1 MGSLFD
7 VDDEDEFTYSEY
19 EKSEKAEKAKKKN
32 ESMTKWIVALLLELI
47 ALVVIITAII
57 QIKLKIAWEN
67 VNFRELTG
75 EDLMISA
82 KANPDM
88 SEYTNIAFFGVDARD
103 GSLGAG
109 SNSDS
114 MMIISINNKTKEVKV
129 VSLYR
134 DTLLRIPGQ
143 GISAKANS
151 AFNYGGP
158 VLGIQMLNQNLDLN
172 VSEYIT
178 VNWEA
183 MTRAVDILGGVTV
196 NVNKEELEQMNEY
209 IAEQIASNGLVSN
222 GVRETGDVTLNGVQA
237 TAYARVRSTDQGD
250 ITRTMRQR
258 EVLNAMAG
266 KLKKADMG
274 TIDKL
279 IEGTLPYM
287 ETSLSEE
294 DFIALVKAVK
304 DYKLV
309 SAVGFPFEYEYLEDE
324 SRGSSLAPKNLLQNV
339 TALHNYMF
347 GTVAYE
353 PTDAVREND
362 SNLSKETG
370 VGDNGPVIVRPENFD
385 DGE

>member
-1 MGSLFD
+1 MGLLD
-7 VDDEDEFTYSEY
+7 DEDEDEFTYADYDKE
-19 EKSEKAEKAKKKN
+19 EKKQKKKK

-47 ALVVIITAII
+47 ALVVVITAII
-57 QIKLKIAWEN
+57 QLKLKIAWGN
-67 VNFRELTG
+67 INFRELSG
-75 EDLMISA
+75 EDLMISE

-88 SEYTNIAFFGVDARD
+88 ANYTNIAFFGIDARD
-103 GSLGAG
+103 DSLGSG

-114 MMIISINNKTKEVKV
+114 MMIISINNSTKEVKV

-143 GISAKANS
+143 SINAKANS

-158 VLGIQMLNQNLDLN
+158 VLGIQMINQNLDLN
-172 VSEYIT
+172 VSEYLT

-196 NVNKEELEQMNEY
+196 NVNAEELEKMNEY
-209 IAEQIASNGLVSN
+209 IAEQISSNGLVSN
-222 GVRETGDVTLNGVQA
+222 GVSETGDVTLNGVQA

-258 EVLNAMAG
+258 EVLEAMVG

-279 IEGTLPYM
+279 IEGTFPYM
-287 ETSLSEE
+287 ETSLSED
-294 DFIALVKAVK
+294 DFITLVKAVK
-304 DYKLV
+304 DYKFV
-309 SAVGFPFEYEYLEDE
+309 SAVGFPFEFEYCEDE
-324 SRGSSLAPKNLLQNV
+324 SRGSSLAPKNLIQNV
-339 TALHNYMF
+339 VALHNYLF

-353 PTDAVREND
+353 PTDAVKEND
-362 SNLSKETG
+362 SKISKETG
-370 VGDNGPVIVRPENFD
+370 IGDNGPVIVHPEMV
-385 DGE
+385 EE

>member
-1 MGSLFD
+1 MGLLD
-7 VDDEDEFTYSEY
+7 DEDEDEFTYADYDKE
-19 EKSEKAEKAKKKN
+19 EKKQKKKK

-47 ALVVIITAII
+47 ALVVVITAII
-57 QIKLKIAWEN
+57 QLKLKIAWGN
-67 VNFRELTG
+67 INFRELSG
-75 EDLMISA
+75 EDLMISE

-88 SEYTNIAFFGVDARD
+88 ANYTNIAFFGIDARD
-103 GSLGAG
+103 DSLGSG

-114 MMIISINNKTKEVKV
+114 MMIISINNSTKEVKV

-143 GISAKANS
+143 SINAKANS

-158 VLGIQMLNQNLDLN
+158 VLGIQMINQNLDLN
-172 VSEYIT
+172 VSEYLT

-196 NVNKEELEQMNEY
+196 NVNAEELEKMNEY
-209 IAEQIASNGLVSN
+209 IAEQISSNGLVSN
-222 GVRETGDVTLNGVQA
+222 GVSETGDVTLNGVQA

-258 EVLNAMAG
+258 EVLEAMVG

-279 IEGTLPYM
+279 IEGTFPYM
-287 ETSLSEE
+287 ETSLSED
-294 DFIALVKAVK
+294 DFITLVKAVK
-304 DYKLV
+304 DYKFV
-309 SAVGFPFEYEYLEDE
+309 SAAGFPFEYEYCQDE
-324 SRGSSLAPKNLLQNV
+324 SRGSSLAPKNLIQNV
-339 TALHNYMF
+339 VALHNYLF

-353 PTDAVREND
+353 PTDAVKEND
-362 SNLSKETG
+362 SKITKETG
-370 VGDNGPVIVRPENFD
+370 VGDNGPVIVHPEMI
-385 DGE
+385 EE

>member
-1 MGSLFD
+1 MGLLD
-7 VDDEDEFTYSEY
+7 DEDEDEFTYADYDKE
-19 EKSEKAEKAKKKN
+19 EKKQKKKK

-47 ALVVIITAII
+47 ALVVVITAII
-57 QIKLKIAWEN
+57 QLKLKIAWGN
-67 VNFRELTG
+67 INFRELSG
-75 EDLMISA
+75 EDLMISE

-88 SEYTNIAFFGVDARD
+88 ANYTNIAFFGIDARD
-103 GSLGAG
+103 DSLGSG

-114 MMIISINNKTKEVKV
+114 MMIISINNSTKEVKV

-143 GISAKANS
+143 SINAKANS

-158 VLGIQMLNQNLDLN
+158 VLGIQMINQNLDLN
-172 VSEYIT
+172 VSEYLT

-196 NVNKEELEQMNEY
+196 NVNAEELEKMNEY
-209 IAEQIASNGLVSN
+209 IAEQISSNGLVSN
-222 GVRETGDVTLNGVQA
+222 GVSETGDVTLNGVQA

-258 EVLNAMAG
+258 EVLEAMVG

-279 IEGTLPYM
+279 IEGTFPYM
-287 ETSLSEE
+287 ETSLSED
-294 DFIALVKAVK
+294 DFITLVKAVK
-304 DYKLV
+304 DYKFV
-309 SAVGFPFEYEYLEDE
+309 SAVGFPFEFEYCEDE
-324 SRGSSLAPKNLLQNV
+324 SRGSSLAPKNLVQNV
-339 TALHNYMF
+339 VALHNYLF

-353 PTDAVREND
+353 PTDTVKEND
-362 SNLSKETG
+362 SKITKETG
-370 VGDNGPVIVRPENFD
+370 VGDNGPVIVHPEMV
-385 DGE
+385 EE

>member
-1 MGSLFD
+1 MGLLD
-7 VDDEDEFTYSEY
+7 DEDEDEFTYADYDKE
-19 EKSEKAEKAKKKN
+19 EKKQKKKK

-47 ALVVIITAII
+47 ALVVVITAII
-57 QIKLKIAWEN
+57 QLKLKIAWGN
-67 VNFRELTG
+67 INFRELSG
-75 EDLMISA
+75 EDLMISE

-88 SEYTNIAFFGVDARD
+88 ANYTNIAFFGIDARD
-103 GSLGAG
+103 DSLGSG

-114 MMIISINNKTKEVKV
+114 MMIISINNSTKEVKV

-143 GISAKANS
+143 SINAKANS

-158 VLGIQMLNQNLDLN
+158 VLGIQMINQNLDLN
-172 VSEYIT
+172 VSEYLT

-196 NVNKEELEQMNEY
+196 NVNAEELEKMNEY
-209 IAEQIASNGLVSN
+209 IAEQISSNGLVSN
-222 GVRETGDVTLNGVQA
+222 GVSETGDVTLNGVQA

-258 EVLNAMAG
+258 EVLEAMVG

-279 IEGTLPYM
+279 IEGTFPYM
-287 ETSLSEE
+287 ETSLSED
-294 DFIALVKAVK
+294 DFITLVKAVK
-304 DYKLV
+304 DYKFV
-309 SAVGFPFEYEYLEDE
+309 SAVGFPFEFEYCEDE
-324 SRGSSLAPKNLLQNV
+324 SRGSSLAPKNLIQNV
-339 TALHNYMF
+339 VALHNYLF

-353 PTDAVREND
+353 PTDTVKEND
-362 SNLSKETG
+362 SKITKETG
-370 VGDNGPVIVRPENFD
+370 VGDNGPVIVHPEMV
-385 DGE
+385 EE

>member
-1 MGSLFD
+1 MGLLD
-7 VDDEDEFTYSEY
+7 DEDEDEFTYADYDKE
-19 EKSEKAEKAKKKN
+19 EKKQKKKK

-47 ALVVIITAII
+47 ALVVVITAII
-57 QIKLKIAWEN
+57 QLKLKIAWGN
-67 VNFRELTG
+67 INFRELSG
-75 EDLMISA
+75 EDLMISE

-88 SEYTNIAFFGVDARD
+88 ANYTNIAFFGIDARD
-103 GSLGAG
+103 DSLGSG

-114 MMIISINNKTKEVKV
+114 MMIISINNSTKEVKV

-143 GISAKANS
+143 SINAKANS

-158 VLGIQMLNQNLDLN
+158 VLGIQMINQNLDLN
-172 VSEYIT
+172 VSEYLT

-196 NVNKEELEQMNEY
+196 NVNAEELEKMNEY
-209 IAEQIASNGLVSN
+209 IAEQISSNGLVSN
-222 GVRETGDVTLNGVQA
+222 GVSETGDVTLNGVQA

-258 EVLNAMAG
+258 EVLEAMVG

-279 IEGTLPYM
+279 IEGTFPYM
-287 ETSLSEE
+287 ETSLSED
-294 DFIALVKAVK
+294 DFITLVKAVK
-304 DYKLV
+304 DYKFV
-309 SAVGFPFEYEYLEDE
+309 SAVGFPFEFEYCQDE
-324 SRGSSLAPKNLLQNV
+324 SRGSSLAPKNLVQNV
-339 TALHNYMF
+339 VALHNYLF

-353 PTDAVREND
+353 PTDTVKEND
-362 SNLSKETG
+362 SKITKETG
-370 VGDNGPVIVRPENFD
+370 VGDNGPVIVHPEMV
-385 DGE
+385 EE

>member
-19 EKSEKAEKAKKKN
+19 EKSEKAKKKN

-57 QIKLKIAWEN
+57 QIKLKSAWEN

>member
-1 MGSLFD
+1 MGLLD
-7 VDDEDEFTYSEY
+7 DEDEDEFTYADYDKE
-19 EKSEKAEKAKKKN
+19 EKKQKKKK

-47 ALVVIITAII
+47 ALVVVITAII
-57 QIKLKIAWEN
+57 QLKLKIAWGN
-67 VNFRELTG
+67 INFRELSG
-75 EDLMISA
+75 EDLMISE

-88 SEYTNIAFFGVDARD
+88 ANYTNIAFFGIDARD
-103 GSLGAG
+103 DSLGSG

-114 MMIISINNKTKEVKV
+114 MMIISINNSTKEVKV

-143 GISAKANS
+143 SINAKANS

-158 VLGIQMLNQNLDLN
+158 VLGIQMINQNLDLN
-172 VSEYIT
+172 VSEYLT

-196 NVNKEELEQMNEY
+196 NVNAEELEKMNEY
-209 IAEQIASNGLVSN
+209 IAEQISSNGLVSN
-222 GVRETGDVTLNGVQA
+222 GVSETGDVTLNGVQA

-258 EVLNAMAG
+258 EVLEAMVG

-279 IEGTLPYM
+279 IEGTFPYM
-287 ETSLSEE
+287 ETSLSED
-294 DFIALVKAVK
+294 DFITLVKAVK
-304 DYKLV
+304 DYKFV
-309 SAVGFPFEYEYLEDE
+309 SAVGFPFEFEYCQDE
-324 SRGSSLAPKNLLQNV
+324 SRGSSLAPKNLIQNV
-339 TALHNYMF
+339 VALHNYLF

-353 PTDAVREND
+353 PTDAVKEND
-362 SNLSKETG
+362 SKISKETG
-370 VGDNGPVIVRPENFD
+370 VGDNGPVIVHPEMV
-385 DGE
+385 EE

>member
-1 MGSLFD
+1 MGLLD
-7 VDDEDEFTYSEY
+7 DEDEDEFTYADYDKE
-19 EKSEKAEKAKKKN
+19 EKKQKKKK

-47 ALVVIITAII
+47 ALVVVITAII
-57 QIKLKIAWEN
+57 QLKLKIAWGN
-67 VNFRELTG
+67 INFRELSG
-75 EDLMISA
+75 EDLMISE

-88 SEYTNIAFFGVDARD
+88 ANYTNIAFFGIDARD
-103 GSLGAG
+103 DSLGSG

-114 MMIISINNKTKEVKV
+114 MMIISINNSTKEVKV

-143 GISAKANS
+143 SINAKANS

-158 VLGIQMLNQNLDLN
+158 VLGIQMINQNLDLN
-172 VSEYIT
+172 VSEYLT

-196 NVNKEELEQMNEY
+196 NVNAEELEKMNEY
-209 IAEQIASNGLVSN
+209 IAEQISSNGLVSN
-222 GVRETGDVTLNGVQA
+222 GVSETGDVTLNGVQA

-258 EVLNAMAG
+258 EVLEAMVG

-279 IEGTLPYM
+279 IEGTFPYM
-287 ETSLSEE
+287 ETSLSED
-294 DFIALVKAVK
+294 DFITLVKAVK
-304 DYKLV
+304 DYKFV
-309 SAVGFPFEYEYLEDE
+309 SAVGFPFEFEYCQDE
-324 SRGSSLAPKNLLQNV
+324 SRGSSLAPKNLIQNV
-339 TALHNYMF
+339 VALHNYLF

-353 PTDAVREND
+353 PTDTVKEND
-362 SNLSKETG
+362 SKITKETG
-370 VGDNGPVIVRPENFD
+370 VGDNGPVIVHPEMI
-385 DGE
+385 EE

>member
-1 MGSLFD
+1 MGLFD
-7 VDDEDEFTYSEY
+7 DEDEDEFTYADYDKE
-19 EKSEKAEKAKKKN
+19 EKKQKKKK

-47 ALVVIITAII
+47 ALVVVITAII
-57 QIKLKIAWEN
+57 QLKLKISWGN
-67 VNFRELTG
+67 INFRELSG
-75 EDLMISA
+75 EDLMISE

-88 SEYTNIAFFGVDARD
+88 ANYTNIAFFGIDARD
-103 GSLGAG
+103 DSLGSG

-114 MMIISINNKTKEVKV
+114 MMIISINNSTKEVKV

-143 GISAKANS
+143 SINAKANS

-158 VLGIQMLNQNLDLN
+158 VLGIQMINQNLDLN
-172 VSEYIT
+172 VSEYLT

-196 NVNKEELEQMNEY
+196 NVNAEELEKMNEY
-209 IAEQIASNGLVSN
+209 IAEQISSNGLVSN
-222 GVRETGDVTLNGVQA
+222 GVSETGDVTLNGVQA

-258 EVLNAMAG
+258 EVLEAMVG

-279 IEGTLPYM
+279 IEGTFPYM
-287 ETSLSEE
+287 ETSLSED
-294 DFIALVKAVK
+294 DFITLVKAVK
-304 DYKLV
+304 DYKFV
-309 SAVGFPFEYEYLEDE
+309 SAVGFPFEFEYCEDE
-324 SRGSSLAPKNLLQNV
+324 SRGSSLAPKNLIQNV
-339 TALHNYMF
+339 VALHNYLF

-353 PTDAVREND
+353 PTDTVKEND
-362 SNLSKETG
+362 SKITKETG
-370 VGDNGPVIVRPENFD
+370 VGDNGPVIVHPEMV
-385 DGE
+385 EE

>member
-19 EKSEKAEKAKKKN
+19 EKSEKAKKKN

>member
-1 MGSLFD
+1 MGLLD
-7 VDDEDEFTYSEY
+7 DEDEDEFTYADYDKE
-19 EKSEKAEKAKKKN
+19 EKKQKKKK

-47 ALVVIITAII
+47 ALVVVITAII
-57 QIKLKIAWEN
+57 QLKVKIAWGN
-67 VNFRELTG
+67 INFRELSG
-75 EDLMISA
+75 EDLMISE

-88 SEYTNIAFFGVDARD
+88 ANYTNIAFFGIDARD
-103 GSLGAG
+103 DSLGSG

-114 MMIISINNKTKEVKV
+114 MMIISINNSTKEVKV

-143 GISAKANS
+143 SINAKANS

-158 VLGIQMLNQNLDLN
+158 VLGIQMINQNLDLN
-172 VSEYIT
+172 VSEYLT

-196 NVNKEELEQMNEY
+196 NVNAEELEKMNEY
-209 IAEQIASNGLVSN
+209 IAEQISSNGLVSN
-222 GVRETGDVTLNGVQA
+222 GVSETGDVTLNGVQA

-258 EVLNAMAG
+258 EVLEAMVG

-279 IEGTLPYM
+279 IEGTFPYM
-287 ETSLSEE
+287 ETSLSED
-294 DFIALVKAVK
+294 DFITLVKAVK
-304 DYKLV
+304 DYKFV
-309 SAVGFPFEYEYLEDE
+309 SAVGFPFEFEYCQDE
-324 SRGSSLAPKNLLQNV
+324 SRGSSLAPKNLVQNV
-339 TALHNYMF
+339 VALHNYLF

-353 PTDAVREND
+353 PTDTVKEND
-362 SNLSKETG
+362 SKITKETG
-370 VGDNGPVIVRPENFD
+370 VGDNGPVIVHPEMV
-385 DGE
+385 EE

>member
-1 MGSLFD
+1 MGLLD
-7 VDDEDEFTYSEY
+7 DEDEDEFTYADYDKE
-19 EKSEKAEKAKKKN
+19 EKKQKKKK

-47 ALVVIITAII
+47 ALVVVITAII
-57 QIKLKIAWEN
+57 QLKLKIAWGN
-67 VNFRELTG
+67 INFRELSG
-75 EDLMISA
+75 EDLMISE

-88 SEYTNIAFFGVDARD
+88 ANYTNIAFFGIDARD
-103 GSLGAG
+103 DSLGSG

-114 MMIISINNKTKEVKV
+114 MMIISINNSTKEVKV

-143 GISAKANS
+143 SINAKANS

-158 VLGIQMLNQNLDLN
+158 VLGIQMINQNLDLN
-172 VSEYIT
+172 VSEYLT

-196 NVNKEELEQMNEY
+196 NVNAEELEKMNEY
-209 IAEQIASNGLVSN
+209 IAEQISSNGLVSN
-222 GVRETGDVTLNGVQA
+222 GVSETGDVTLNGVQA

-258 EVLNAMAG
+258 EVLEAMVG

-279 IEGTLPYM
+279 IEGTFPYM
-287 ETSLSEE
+287 ETSLSED
-294 DFIALVKAVK
+294 DFITLVKAVK
-304 DYKLV
+304 DYKFV
-309 SAVGFPFEYEYLEDE
+309 SAVGFPFEFEYCQDE
-324 SRGSSLAPKNLLQNV
+324 SRGSSLAPKNLIQNV
-339 TALHNYMF
+339 VALHNYLF

-353 PTDAVREND
+353 PTDTVKEND
-362 SNLSKETG
+362 SKITKETG
-370 VGDNGPVIVRPENFD
+370 VGDNGPVIVHPEMV
-385 DGE
+385 EE

>member
-1 MGSLFD
+1 MGLLD
-7 VDDEDEFTYSEY
+7 DEDEDEFTYADYDKE
-19 EKSEKAEKAKKKN
+19 EKKQKKKK

-47 ALVVIITAII
+47 ALVVVITAII
-57 QIKLKIAWEN
+57 QLKLKIAWGN
-67 VNFRELTG
+67 INFRELSG
-75 EDLMISA
+75 EDLMISE

-88 SEYTNIAFFGVDARD
+88 ANYTNIAFFGIDARD
-103 GSLGAG
+103 DSLGSG

-114 MMIISINNKTKEVKV
+114 MMIISINNSTKEVKV

-143 GISAKANS
+143 SINAKANS

-158 VLGIQMLNQNLDLN
+158 VLGIQMINQNLDLN
-172 VSEYIT
+172 VSEYLT

-196 NVNKEELEQMNEY
+196 NVNAEELEKMNEY
-209 IAEQIASNGLVSN
+209 IAEQISSNGLVSN
-222 GVRETGDVTLNGVQA
+222 GVSETGDVTLNGVQA

-258 EVLNAMAG
+258 EVLEAMVG

-279 IEGTLPYM
+279 IEGTFPYM
-287 ETSLSEE
+287 ETSLSED
-294 DFIALVKAVK
+294 DFITLVKAVK
-304 DYKLV
+304 DYKFV
-309 SAVGFPFEYEYLEDE
+309 SAVGFPFEFEYCEDE
-324 SRGSSLAPKNLLQNV
+324 SRGSSLAPKNLIQNV
-339 TALHNYMF
+339 VALHNYLF

-353 PTDAVREND
+353 PTDAVKEND
-362 SNLSKETG
+362 SKISKETG
-370 VGDNGPVIVRPENFD
+370 VGDNGPVIVHPEMV
-385 DGE
+385 EE

>member
-1 MGSLFD
+1 
-7 VDDEDEFTYSEY
+7 
-19 EKSEKAEKAKKKN
+19 
-32 ESMTKWIVALLLELI
+32 MTKWIVALLLELI
-47 ALVVIITAII
+47 ARVVIITAII

-75 EDLMISA
+75 EDLMISE

-88 SEYTNIAFFGVDARD
+88 ADYTNIAFFGIDARD
-103 GSLGAG
+103 GSLGSG

-129 VSLYR
+129 VSVYR

-158 VLGIQMLNQNLDLN
+158 VLGIQILNQNLDLN
-172 VSEYIT
+172 INEYIT

-209 IAEQIASNGLVSN
+209 IAEQIAANGLVSN

-258 EVLNAMAG
+258 EVLNAMVG

-287 ETSLSEE
+287 ETSLSED
-294 DFIALVKAVK
+294 DFIALVKAAK

-339 TALHNYMF
+339 TALHNFMF

-353 PTDAVREND
+353 PTDVVREND

-370 VGDNGPVIVRPENFD
+370 VGDNGPVIVRPESFD

>member
-7 VDDEDEFTYSEY
+7 VDDEDEFTYSDY
-19 EKSEKAEKAKKKN
+19 EKSEKTKKKN

-75 EDLMISA
+75 EDLMISE

-88 SEYTNIAFFGVDARD
+88 TDYTNIAFFGIDARD
-103 GSLGAG
+103 GSLGSG

-114 MMIISINNKTKEVKV
+114 MMVISINNKTKEVKV
-129 VSLYR
+129 VSVYR

-172 VSEYIT
+172 INEYIT

-209 IAEQIASNGLVSN
+209 IAEQIAANGLVSN

-258 EVLNAMAG
+258 EVLNAMVG

-287 ETSLSEE
+287 ETSLSED
-294 DFIALVKAVK
+294 DFIALVKAAK

-339 TALHNYMF
+339 TALHNFMF

-353 PTDAVREND
+353 PTDVVREND